1 MDKQSPLEQLI
12 AKRREVS
19 DLARFLKSRAAEA
32 PAYTMLLG
40 AGCSVSSGVRS
51 ASGLIEEWR
60 QQVFERLQPGVSY
73 SKGEAKEY
81 LTKYHSSWY
90 SASREYSS
98 LFERNFDL
106 PRQRRVFIESEVS
119 DRTPNLG
126 YAYLVKLIDSG
137 FLNTIFTPNF
147 DDLINEAFFQY
158 SRKRPMVCAHDSAI
172 GSITVTSKRPK
183 IIKLHG
189 DYLFDD
195 IKATLRETES
205 LEDNIKRKF
214 TEFGREFGLIVV
226 GYSGSDRSIMDVLL
240 HLLRSEEYFKHGV
253 YWCLR
258 KGDVPSEELT
268 KLLWRDRVFYVEI
281 PGFDE
286 LMAELHSE
294 LVGSSLPIDTSMISD
309 KPEQLIR
316 GFCESTYLNDSP
328 SPIIKRDLER
338 LRRQSET
345 EQFLSALRRFDN
357 SSSDEELREKK
368 NQLSNSDLAKLL
380 EIRQLMGASEIA
392 SARDKAR
399 AALSENPSKPLKDEL
414 IGLVVHLEELSGDV
428 ASALRAL
435 DELQSDDPTDPDIFV
450 RKSQLIGDHAER
462 LQILADAEGFCPY
475 SPEIFNRR
483 AECLIEAYLAGVG
496 FERSK
501 LFDEII
507 ANLARSK
514 DLDPSLRNEAW
525 GIALDFYSRA
535 RLVKEDFRARLDDLI
550 EGASARNPE
559 SPLVLRARLSRLKRF
574 QEDRV
579 SPAADSLLNDIAS
592 IGEKKGRAYRHMV
605 TWIELDALQQ
615 LERKELLARRIGELD
630 LDPDFSDRQD
640 FLRRKAEFQIQ
651 FNGDLRGAIAGYKRV
666 VKLGRRPSDML
677 RLAGLCEM
685 ARDAESIHELL
696 ETYGKRLRPNDRA
709 IAARSEALAEGD
721 IDKALALQRS
731 MQPGHLVG
739 ASHRVSESHD
749 LLLLKRPDEAETL
762 LKGVLE
768 ALDWNKVDYG
778 ELIINYEIAALRSG
792 KGLNK
797 KRLSELAQSTGEE
810 LVRACAKYLLG
821 DVDKA
826 REVFRAEM
834 IRDRELSYSMD
845 AWTLFSDEKGKRFL
859 EALKKSI

>member
-1 MDKQSPLEQLI
+1 MEKHNPLEQLV
-12 AKRREVS
+12 AKRRDVS

-51 ASGLIEEWR
+51 ASALVDEWR
-60 QQVFERLQPGVSY
+60 QQVFERLQPGVDY
-73 SKGEAKEY
+73 DAPKAKDYLSKI
-81 LTKYHSSWY
+81 HSSWY
-90 SASREYSS
+90 SPGREYSS

-106 PRQRRVFIESEVS
+106 PRQRRVFIETEVAE
-119 DRTPNLG
+119 RTPNLG

-205 LEDNIKRKF
+205 LEENIKRKF

-258 KGDVPSEELT
+258 KGDSPSEELT
-268 KLLWRDRVFYVEI
+268 KLLWKDRVFYVEI
-281 PGFDE
+281 AGFDE

-294 LVGSSLPIDTSMISD
+294 LVGNALPIDTSMISD

-316 GFCESTYLNDSP
+316 GFCESTHLNDSP

-357 SSSDEELREKK
+357 SSSEDELREKK
-368 NQLSNSDLAKLL
+368 NQLTNSDLVKLL

-392 SARDKAR
+392 GAREKAR
-399 AALSENPSKPLKDEL
+399 SALMGNPSKAMKDEL

-428 ASALRAL
+428 ASALGAL
-435 DELQSDDPTDPDIFV
+435 DELQSDDPSDPDIFV
-450 RKSQLIGDHAER
+450 RKSQLIGDHSER
-462 LQILADAEGFCPY
+462 LAILAKAEKACPY

-496 FERSK
+496 FERAK
-501 LFDEII
+501 LFEEISV
-507 ANLARSK
+507 NLAKSQE
-514 DLDPSLRNEAW
+514 LDPSLRNEAW

-535 RLVKEDFRARLDDLI
+535 RLAKEDFRARLDDLI
-550 EGASARNPE
+550 ASASARNPE
-559 SPLVLRARLSRLKRF
+559 SPMVLRARLARLKRF
-574 QEDRV
+574 QEDRT
-579 SPAADSLLNDIAS
+579 SSAADALLADIVS
-592 IGEKKGRAYRHMV
+592 IGERKGKAYRHMV
-605 TWIELDALQQ
+605 AWIELDALQQ
-615 LERKELLARRIGELD
+615 LERKDLLSRRIGDLD
-630 LDPDFSDRQD
+630 IDPDFSDRQD
-640 FLRRKAEFQIQ
+640 FLRRKSEFQIQ
-651 FNGDLRGAIAGYKRV
+651 FSGDLKGAISGYKRV
-666 VKLGRRPSDML
+666 VKLGRRPADML
-677 RLAGLCEM
+677 RLAGLCEI
-685 ARDAESIHELL
+685 ARDPASIGELL
-696 ETYGKRLRPNDRA
+696 EVYGKRLRPADRA
-709 IAARSEALAEGD
+709 IIARSEAIAQGD
-721 IDKALALQRS
+721 IDRALALQRS
-731 MQPGHLVG
+731 THVGHLVG

-749 LLLLKRPDEAETL
+749 LLVLKRAEEAEVLLKE
-762 LKGVLE
+762 VLDS
-768 ALDWNKVDYG
+768 LDWNKVDFG
-778 ELIINYEIAALRSG
+778 ELIINYEIAAQRSG

-797 KRLSELAQSTGEE
+797 KRLSDLAQVTGED
-810 LVRACAKYLLG
+810 LVRACSRYLLG

-826 REVFRAEM
+826 REIFRTEM
-834 IRDRELSYSMD
+834 VRDRELVFSMD
-845 AWTLFSDEKGKRFL
+845 GWTLFSDEKGKRFL
-859 EALKKSI
+859 EGLQKSV